1 MSIKEEV
8 LCARFSTVE
17 DLQKEIKREQD
28 ELQKFKKKE
37 NGLKN
42 ELLINYS
49 FLQDLQKIKSSILKK
64 SETLSSLSSNLSRS
78 LLKENQKK
86 YENIENK
93 ISFQKKEQIK
103 IQEDLNNIQRDIG
116 NLEASIAQ
124 KEKEPDIYISLQCR
138 IMVSKFFEYFQN
150 HIKNFGMEI
159 QKKFCIK
166 EVTENFA
173 SCKIY
178 GGSTEVPTGK
188 LGIYEVDTKKF
199 VVTSDNFYFE
209 CKLYDYVGDD
219 SLYIPICINTNWYNK
234 YSEKF
239 TSELL
244 KTLEKEYHFDEFELT
259 IDKQNF
265 TFKLK

>member
-1 MSIKEEV
+1 MSVKEEV

-17 DLQKEIKREQD
+17 DLQKEIKCEQD
-28 ELQKFKKKE
+28 ELQKLKKQEK
-37 NGLKN
+37 GLKN
-42 ELLINYS
+42 ELERS
-49 FLQDLQKIKSSILKK
+49 FSILQDLQENRSYVLKK
-64 SETLSSLSSNLSRS
+64 LEILSSLTSNTARF

-86 YENIENK
+86 SENIENK
-93 ISFQKKEQIK
+93 ISVQKKEQIK
-103 IQEDLNNIQRDIG
+103 IQEALNTIQRDIG
-116 NLEASIAQ
+116 NLKASIAQ

-138 IMVSKFFEYFQN
+138 IMVSKFFEYFPN
-150 HIKNFGMEI
+150 HVKDFGMEF

-173 SCKIY
+173 SFKIY

-188 LGIYEVDTKKF
+188 LGIYEVDTKEF
-199 VVTSDNFYFE
+199 VVTSDSFYFK
-209 CKLYDYVGDD
+209 CKLYDYVGND
-219 SLYIPICINTNWYNK
+219 SLNIPICINTNWYNK

-244 KTLEKEYHFDEFELT
+244 KTLEKEYNSDEFELT